1 MSGKAIRETLGFGA
15 VVAGLVFVGLEIQQ
29 NNRLAQAAAY
39 QAIGIAS
46 AEVHDNWA
54 HDRQFIVSTEGKEAA
69 AMDTTDWR
77 QWSRKVTVLARLVE
91 TVLLQVEQRLLPLDA
106 MERLGFS
113 GWRDIFEPS
122 APNYAGPKYACVGPL
137 IRPAVSTAFRQFVE
151 EGRDPDAI
159 DCSGFVIPPV
169 L

>member
-46 AEVHDNWA
+46 AEAHDNVA
-54 HDRQFIVSTEGKEAA
+54 HDRQFIVSTQEASD
-69 AMDTTDWR
+69 MDGTDWR
-77 QWSRKVTVLARLVE
+77 QWRWKATVFARLAE
-91 TVLLQVEQRLLPLDA
+91 TTLLQVEQGILRGDA

-113 GWRDIFEPS
+113 GWRDIFQPL
-122 APNYAGPKYACVGPL
+122 APNYAGPKWACVWPL
-137 IRPAVSTAFRQFVE
+137 IRPEVSESFREFVE
-151 EGRDPDAI
+151 DGRDPNAI
-159 DCSGFVIPPV
+159 DCSGFAIPV
-169 L
+169 TLF